1 MWESVSEASLIIDF
15 ILYYGASGQLHA
27 ATTLVSG
34 KELGTHWME
43 SCLVL
48 RAAVNIP

>member
-1 MWESVSEASLIIDF
+1 MSEGASAASHIIDF
-15 ILYYGASGQLHA
+15 ISYGVNVQLHEMA
-27 ATTLVSG
+27 TLVSG
-34 KELGTHWME
+34 KEPDTHWME

>member
-1 MWESVSEASLIIDF
+1 MSEIAGAASRIIDF
-15 ILYYGASGQLHA
+15 IPYGVSGQLHA
-27 ATTLVSG
+27 MATLVSG
-34 KELGTHWME
+34 KEPGTHWME